1 MLKNFHQ
8 TIVVQG
14 NSESWIAYLIYLMM
28 EKYLIKRINA
38 ALHKCTFEKV
48 FWKYAA
54 NLQENTHAYVS
65 KKLYWNHTSAW
76 VLSCKFAAYF
86 QNTFS

>member
-1 MLKNFHQ
+1 MLKKFYQ

-28 EKYLIKRINA
+28 EKYRIKRIEA

-54 NLQENTHAYVS
+54 NLQENTHA
-65 KKLYWNHTSAW
+65 
-76 VLSCKFAAYF
+76 
-86 QNTFS
+86 